1 MLLLLSLWLFLYFLS
16 YTLGAGIIRGTHNRS
31 PAAVS
36 TTETLLTGLIA
47 MVAVLHLGSIFLPIN
62 YWSVVGMTGI
72 AICINTWSVDKPMR
86 KALACLIQLS
96 RQPISWLLVV
106 VIVLYAVQRTTN
118 PDSGTYHLPAIR
130 YAERFPAI
138 PGLGNLFSRLA
149 FNSSFFTV
157 GAAFAC
163 TDLVGQTFF
172 PLNGFLL
179 LVFGLYGIQQLRQ
192 PVLSPPVWGLQFGTL
207 SLGLFF
213 LIRQTNSPTTDVW
226 ATILTLFIFL
236 IWLREPKNNSPFRAL
251 LLIALVFTC
260 LTVKL
265 ATLPLLLVIPLLA
278 YQHRHRFHWKQAF
291 WVMALGCLIIIPWL
305 ARNVILSGYL
315 LFPLASLDL
324 FSPDW
329 KVAGNIAQYE
339 QDVITFWARFHL
351 NETEFDP
358 AKLTWPFSRWF
369 SWWWTH
375 WWYWYNWPNRP
386 MFILAAL
393 SPVLAGIQLV
403 YFRSSAYRSL
413 SVYAVALAGFLFWFL
428 NAPEFR
434 FGFAFIWTT
443 AFIPISALL
452 RRSLPPV
459 LSLAL
464 VGLVLAG
471 LLGYVVID
479 GSKQPG
485 SLVTTL
491 YLPQK
496 LSHVDLQARH
506 IHYGYRQTRS
516 GLTVV
521 VPNAPHEPCF
531 DIEQPCTPFFFS
543 DLELRGRHVTDGFRR
558 HQTHAD
564 SLANATVHLVLN

>member
-1 MLLLLSLWLFLYFLS
+1 M
-16 YTLGAGIIRGTHNRS
+16 
-31 PAAVS
+31 
-36 TTETLLTGLIA
+36 
-47 MVAVLHLGSIFLPIN
+47 
-62 YWSVVGMTGI
+62 GMTGI
-72 AICINTWSVDKPMR
+72 AIWINTRMANKPTR
-86 KALACLIQLS
+86 KALESLIQLS
-96 RQPISWLLVV
+96 RQPITWLLVG
-106 VIVLYAVQRTTN
+106 IILLYAVQRTTN

-130 YAERFPAI
+130 YAERFPVI

-149 FNSSFFTV
+149 FNSSFFTL

-163 TDLVGQTFF
+163 TDLVGQTLF

-192 PVLSPPVWGLQFGTL
+192 PALPPPVWGLQLGTL
-207 SLGLFF
+207 GLGLFF

-226 ATILTLFIFL
+226 ATLLTLFIFL
-236 IWLREPKNNSPFRAL
+236 IWLREPENESSFRAL

-291 WVMALGCLIIIPWL
+291 WVIGVGCIIIIPWL

-315 LFPLASLDL
+315 IFPLANLDL

-329 KVAGNIAQYE
+329 KVAGNVAQYE
-339 QDVITFWARFHL
+339 QDIITFWARFHL

-358 AKLTWPFSRWF
+358 AKLTWPLGRWF

-393 SPVLAGIQLV
+393 SPVLVGVQWV
-403 YFRSSAYRSL
+403 YSRSSVYRFL
-413 SVYAVALAGFLFWFL
+413 PVYTVALAGFLFWFFK
-428 NAPEFR
+428 APEFR

-443 AFIPISALL
+443 AFIPIFALL
-452 RRSLPPV
+452 RRSLPPSF
-459 LSLAL
+459 SLTL
-464 VGLVLAG
+464 IGLVLLG
-471 LLGYVVID
+471 LLGYLVFE
-479 GSKQPG
+479 GSRQPG
-485 SLVTTL
+485 SLSATL
-491 YLPQK
+491 YIPQK
-496 LSHVDLQARH
+496 LSYVDQQAQH
-506 IHYGYRQTRS
+506 IHYGHRRTRT
-516 GLTVV
+516 GLAVV

-531 DIEQPCTPFFFS
+531 DIEQPCTPFFFN
-543 DLELRGRHVTDGFRR
+543 DLELRGQHVTDGFRR
-558 HQTHAD
+558 HQTQAD
-564 SLANATVHLVLN
+564 SLANATVHLHLN